1 MKQVWNHKISQIAKT
16 TLRKKKV
23 GGIMPPDFKLYYES
37 YGVQNTMSTG
47 TKKETQ
53 INGTEQKS
61 HMYTYNEFMIKKQK
75 NIQQR
80 NNRPFNKWYWEN
92 WIS

>member
-1 MKQVWNHKISQIAKT
+1 MWNHKISQIAKT

-37 YGVQNTMSTG
+37 HGVQNTMSTG

-53 INGTEQKS
+53 INGTE
-61 HMYTYNEFMIKKQK
+61 
-75 NIQQR
+75 
-80 NNRPFNKWYWEN
+80 
-92 WIS
+92 